1 MIEKLRRFLQ
11 TALERSEETAGDNG
25 ESGARVAVAALLVEM
40 ARADF
45 NEAPEERQA
54 IRRLLEMKFSLE
66 KAQAED
72 LLGLAG
78 KKADEAVSLQE
89 FTREIHESL
98 DPAQKLHVLE
108 MLIRTALADG
118 EIDKYERHLLGKIA
132 DLIYVPRADYVTL
145 MDRIL
150 AGTKRP

>member
-1 MIEKLRRFLQ
+1 
-11 TALERSEETAGDNG
+11 
-25 ESGARVAVAALLVEM
+25 
-40 ARADF
+40 
-45 NEAPEERQA
+45 
-54 IRRLLEMKFSLE
+54 
-66 KAQAED
+66 
-72 LLGLAG
+72 
-78 KKADEAVSLQE
+78 
-89 FTREIHESL
+89 
-98 DPAQKLHVLE
+98 

>member
-1 MIEKLRRFLQ
+1 MIERLRKFLQ
-11 TALERSEETAGDNG
+11 GTREDSGAGADEAG
-25 ESGARVAVAALLVEM
+25 ESAARVAVAALLVEM

-54 IRRLLEMKFSLE
+54 IRRLLASHFSME
-66 KAQAED
+66 KTQAEE
-72 LLGLAG
+72 LLGLGG
-78 KKADEAVSLQE
+78 KKADEAVSLQQ
-89 FTREIHESL
+89 FTREIHEAF
-98 DPAQKLHVLE
+98 DPARKLHVLE

-118 EIDKYERHLLGKIA
+118 EIDMYERHLLGKIA

-150 AGTKRP
+150 AETRK

>member
-1 MIEKLRRFLQ
+1 MIERLRRFLQ
-11 TALERSEETAGDNG
+11 SALDSSDEAADSG

-54 IRRLLEMKFSLE
+54 IRCLLETHFSLE
-66 KAQAED
+66 KSQAEE
-72 LLGLAG
+72 LLGMGG

-89 FTREIHESL
+89 FTREIHETF
-98 DPAQKLHVLE
+98 DPAQKLRVLE
-108 MLIRTALADG
+108 MLVRTALADG
-118 EIDKYERHLLGKIA
+118 EIDKFERHLLGKIA
-132 DLIYVPRADYVTL
+132 DLIYVPRADYVTM

-150 AGTKRP
+150 AEAGE

>member
-1 MIEKLRRFLQ
+1 MIEKLRKFLQ
-11 TALERSEETAGDNG
+11 GARENSGEAADEAG
-25 ESGARVAVAALLVEM
+25 EWSARVAVAALLVEM

-54 IRRLLEMKFSLE
+54 IRRLLERHFSIE
-66 KAQAED
+66 KAQAEE
-72 LLGLAG
+72 LLGLGG
-78 KKADEAVSLQE
+78 KKADEAVSLQK
-89 FTREIHESL
+89 FTREIHEAF
-98 DPAQKLHVLE
+98 DPARKLHVLE

-118 EIDKYERHLLGKIA
+118 EIDMHERHLLGKIA

-150 AGTKRP
+150 AETGN